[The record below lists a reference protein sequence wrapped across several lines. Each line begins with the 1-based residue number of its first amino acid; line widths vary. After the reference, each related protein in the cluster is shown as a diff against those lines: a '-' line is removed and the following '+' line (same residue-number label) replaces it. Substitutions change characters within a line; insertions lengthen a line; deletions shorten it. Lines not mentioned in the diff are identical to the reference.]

1 MRIGPGRPC
10 FGLDDHGGTA
20 NSVANAHCN
29 DTSIFGLL
37 DCKPPLGFD
46 CSRVGR
52 WWPWR
57 CFRGRGSWRRV
68 AAVPA
73 AMPLLHS
80 NHFTNTSGRT
90 PSFCLRRMLRS
101 WSKLR
106 FGKRISDFVFREA
119 SGDYLLV
126 ELEKPAR
133 SLFRKDGQQHEEL
146 TDALDQVTDWR
157 RYLEDNLSLPLGT
170 NILGNRRSN
179 H

>member
-90 PSFCLRRMLRS
+90 PSFCLRRMYVRGRS
-101 WSKLR
+101 CGSVSGSAISSFAKPQGITSSLSWRSQLVR
-106 FGKRISDFVFREA
+106 CFGRTGSSTRNSLMPSIKSRI
-119 SGDYLLV
+119 GDDTW
-126 ELEKPAR
+126 K
-133 SLFRKDGQQHEEL
+133 
-146 TDALDQVTDWR
+146 
-157 RYLEDNLSLPLGT
+157 
-170 NILGNRRSN
+170 II
-179 H
+179 